1 MDSLKKG
8 EREEGGYPALNAIN
22 NLQNLPLDTDIY
34 RKITKI
40 SYAEHMP
47 IARII
52 NNILREYIDVYLLW
66 RKVGYIL
73 ISKEATKK
81 AMSHMPDEELL
92 ATAESIATRIREA
105 ATILH
110 GNNKASLDIYL
121 ELIKSFASVNGFDVE
136 RSKDVNGKGIEV
148 LIIQFRLNQN
158 YSKFLGNAFRLL
170 IEEFADITNFDTTNN
185 LAFIEYKKRIEKET
199 VEVE

>member
-1 MDSLKKG
+1 M
-8 EREEGGYPALNAIN
+8 
-22 NLQNLPLDTDIY
+22 
-34 RKITKI
+34 
-40 SYAEHMP
+40 
-47 IARII
+47 
-52 NNILREYIDVYLLW
+52 LREYIDVYLLW

-81 AMSHMPDEELL
+81 AMSYMSDEEIL

-110 GNNKASLDIYL
+110 CNNKASLDVYL
-121 ELIKSFASVNGFDVE
+121 ELIKSFASVNGFNVE

-148 LIIQFRLNQN
+148 LIIQFRLNQH

-170 IEEFADITNFDTTNN
+170 IEEFADITNFETTNT

-199 VEVE
+199 AEVE